1 MPITAECPDC
11 AATVPLAE
19 DVMAG
24 EIVSCPE
31 CGRELETV
39 SGEKW
44 TLVPAPE
51 EEEDW
56 GE

>member
-11 AATVPLAE
+11 AATITLAE

-24 EIVSCPE
+24 EIVPCPE

-39 SGEKW
+39 SGEQW

>member
-11 AATVPLAE
+11 AATVTLAE

-24 EIVSCPE
+24 EIVPCPE

-39 SGEKW
+39 SGEPW
-44 TLVPAPE
+44 TLVPSP
-51 EEEDW
+51 
-56 GE
+56 